1 MIGLFGSL
9 YFVGFAINGLYLKQS
24 DRFGRKAI
32 IMSGSIMQ
40 AIICYTLFFSQNYI
54 VYYVFLFLAGFAVA
68 KNLATYIYV
77 TESMPEKYQVYVGA
91 YLLAIDPF
99 FVLVISSLYF
109 FFGGKDWKIP
119 MIP

>member
-9 YFVGFAINGLYLKQS
+9 YFLGFAISGLYLKQS

-54 VYYVFLFLAGFAVA
+54 VYYIFLFFGGFSVA
-68 KNLATYIYV
+68 KNIANYIYV
-77 TESMPEKYQVYVGA
+77 TESMPERYQVYVGA
-91 YLLAIDPF
+91 FLLAVEPLI
-99 FVLVISSLYF
+99 VVSISSLYF
-109 FFGGKDWKIP
+109 FFGGKNWKIP